1 MPKPSI
7 PCINCDLTHNEFF
20 NEFTNQISVSD
31 INTLADCDKKFYEY
45 RKLNYQRSIRLEKT
59 FIPIEETKQIFS
71 TIESPQ
77 KWIVIT
83 ESWCGDSAQN
93 LPVIA
98 KLAQLNSNIDFKI
111 VLRDSNLEFM
121 DLHLTN
127 TTRAIPKLV
136 VFDEN
141 NNELF
146 QWGPRP
152 VEAQNLFSRLKNDG
166 IEKSEINKEL
176 HLWYGRNRGKE
187 VEREIAE
194 LVSSQQSY
202 STIEKIS

>member
-45 RKLNYQRSIRLEKT
+45 RKLNYQRSTRLEKT
-59 FIPIEETKQIFS
+59 FIPLEETKLTFS
-71 TIESPQ
+71 KIRKPQ

-127 TTRAIPKLV
+127 TKRSIPKLV

-141 NNELF
+141 NTELF

-187 VEREIAE
+187 VEREITE
-194 LVSSQQSY
+194 LVSCQQSY
-202 STIEKIS
+202 SIIEKIG